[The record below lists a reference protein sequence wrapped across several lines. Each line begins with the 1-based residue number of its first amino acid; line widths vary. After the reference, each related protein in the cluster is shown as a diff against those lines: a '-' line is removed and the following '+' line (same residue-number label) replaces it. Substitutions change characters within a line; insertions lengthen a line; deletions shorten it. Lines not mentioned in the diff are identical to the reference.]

1 MSLWRKDPSAVLDFR
16 VDWEPWLEGDTIT
29 GSTWLPATGIVV
41 DSAAFTTTSA
51 TVWLSGGTAGTVYTL
66 TNRVTTAGGRTDDRS
81 ITILVGER

>member
-1 MSLWRKDPSAVLDFR
+1 MSLFRKDPSAALDWR
-16 VDWEPWLEGDTIT
+16 VDWEPWLKGDTIT
-29 GSTWLPATGIVV
+29 GSTWLPTTGIVV
-41 DSAAFTTTSA
+41 DSATFTTTSA

>member
-1 MSLWRKDPSAVLDFR
+1 MSLERKDPNAVLDYMA
-16 VDWEPWLEGDTIT
+16 DWEQWLKGDTIVA
-29 GSTWLPATGIVV
+29 STWLPATGITI
-41 DSAAFTTTSA
+41 DYESFTTTSA